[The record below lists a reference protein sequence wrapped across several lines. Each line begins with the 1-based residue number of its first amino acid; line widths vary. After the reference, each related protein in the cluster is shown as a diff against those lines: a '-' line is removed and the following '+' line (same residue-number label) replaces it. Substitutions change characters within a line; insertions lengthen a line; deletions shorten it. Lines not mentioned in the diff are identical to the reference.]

1 MKILTK
7 TATLLL
13 TLLAAATVW
22 AAGDKS
28 QTIVYVDGAKYY
40 IHIVRQ
46 GETIYALSKLYEVGE
61 QVIVANNPV
70 LKDGLKAGQS
80 IKIPFVG
87 DVKPPVSDKKLKRK
101 FDIHYVAA
109 GETLYA
115 ISRKYEISVETILED
130 NPELDPVHLSIG
142 TRILVRKSEKG
153 ETTASQNM
161 QELEEYKDNL
171 NKVSDEEGYSY
182 HLVHAGETLY
192 ALSRRFGISEE
203 EIVRI
208 NNLTDGL
215 KTGTIIK
222 LPSPKTTGSDGE
234 HEDDGQ
240 NGDDNTDRPTS
251 ERAEDVFFTATG
263 ENETLETAL
272 LLPLS
277 TGNQSRNS
285 YVEFYQGFLLGLEDV
300 KAEGHSVN
308 LTLFDTSHDYNKT
321 AEIVSDPRF
330 RRARLIVGPVYE
342 DELLPVLQF
351 AEQNA
356 VPVVSPL
363 ANITG
368 ISSGALFQMSP
379 DPDRKQEKLKY
390 LLAEGKH
397 ITLIYTDRTD
407 REFENEVLSMLGG
420 RPYAKHKYVYV
431 HHSANGKDASGTSS
445 DMTPLLQNGRDNVL
459 VVMADNETEVDRILA
474 AIASADAGLTS
485 RGHQAPKF
493 TVLGNPKWLRYNNID
508 RGMFFKDKVVMVSTY
523 HAKRDSDVVRRFDS
537 RFVEAFG
544 ALPSLYAYRG
554 YDAAVIFCNGM
565 YSDIEYK
572 MEGRRFRPL
581 QTVYK
586 FETANG
592 GTHINREW
600 MRVEYNTDFTIKAD

>member
-1 MKILTK
+1 M
-7 TATLLL
+7 LLL
-13 TLLAAATVW
+13 AICAAT
-22 AAGDKS
+22 AASAVGDKS

-40 IHIVRQ
+40 IHIVQQ

-61 QVIVANNPV
+61 QVIVSNNPV

-87 DVKPPVSDKKLKRK
+87 DVKPQVSDKKLKRK
-101 FDIHYVAA
+101 FDMHYVAA

-130 NPELDPVHLSIG
+130 NPDLDPVHLSIG
-142 TRILVRKSEKG
+142 TRLLIRKSEKG
-153 ETTASQNM
+153 ETSASQNM

-171 NKVSDEEGYSY
+171 NRVSEDGKYSF

-192 ALSRRFGISEE
+192 ALSRRFGITEE

-215 KTGTIIK
+215 KTGAIIR
-222 LPSPKTTGSDGE
+222 LPSATAAPV
-234 HEDDGQ
+234 
-240 NGDDNTDRPTS
+240 GDDDDEPKEEESAGQWTPGRGG
-251 ERAEDVFFTATG
+251 DVFFTALG
-263 ENETLETAL
+263 ENETLEAAL

-277 TGNQSRNS
+277 AGGQSRNS
-285 YVEFYQGFLLGLEDV
+285 YVEFYEGFLLGLEDV

-308 LTLFDTSHDYNKT
+308 LTLFDTAHDYNKT
-321 AEIVSDPRF
+321 AEIVSDPQF
-330 RRARLIVGPVYE
+330 RRAKLIVGPVYE

-351 AEQNA
+351 AEENS

-363 ANITG
+363 ANIANTA
-368 ISSGALFQMSP
+368 SSVLFQMSP
-379 DPDRKQEKLKY
+379 DPGLNQEKLKN

-407 REFENEVLSMLGG
+407 REFESEILSMLGG

-431 HHSANGKDASGTSS
+431 HHSANSS
-445 DMTPLLQNGRDNVL
+445 DSAGDLTPLLQNGRDNVL
-459 VVMADNETEVDRILA
+459 VVMANNETEVDRILA

-485 RGHQAPKF
+485 RGHTAPRF
-493 TVLGNPKWLRYNNID
+493 TVIGNPKWLRYNNID

-523 HAKRDSDVVRRFDS
+523 HAKRDSDAVRRFDS

-544 ALPSLYAYRG
+544 ALPSLYSYRG
-554 YDAAVIFCNGM
+554 YDAAMIFCNGM

-572 MEGRRFRPL
+572 MEDRRFRPL
-581 QTVYK
+581 QTIYK
-586 FETANG
+586 FESRNG
-592 GTHINREW
+592 GTHVNREW
-600 MRVEYNTDFTIKAD
+600 MRVEYNSDFTIKAE

>member
-1 MKILTK
+1 M
-7 TATLLL
+7 ALLVV
-13 TLLAAATVW
+13 TSAAAD
-22 AAGDKS
+22 GDKS
-28 QTIVYVDGAKYY
+28 QTIVYVNGAKYY
-40 IHIVRQ
+40 IHNVRQ
-46 GETIYALSKLYEVGE
+46 GETIYSLSKMYEVGE

-70 LKDGLKAGQS
+70 LKEGLKAGQS

-87 DVKPPVSDKKLKRK
+87 DVKPQVSDKKLKRK
-101 FDIHYVAA
+101 FEIHYVAA
-109 GETLYA
+109 GETLYS
-115 ISRKYEISVETILED
+115 ISRRYEISVETILED
-130 NPELDPVHLSIG
+130 NPDLDPLHMSIG
-142 TRILVRKSEKG
+142 SRILIRKSETG
-153 ETTASQNM
+153 ESSASQNM
-161 QELEEYKDNL
+161 QELEEYKDTL
-171 NKVSDEEGYSY
+171 NKVAEEGKYSF

-192 ALSRRFGISEE
+192 ALSHRFGVSEE

-222 LPSPKTTGSDGE
+222 LPSAPVVADGAEKEDNGGESDSTAWRP
-234 HEDDGQ
+234 
-240 NGDDNTDRPTS
+240 NSSGDI
-251 ERAEDVFFTATG
+251 FFTAL
-263 ENETLETAL
+263 EPNATLEAAL

-277 TGNQSRNS
+277 AGRASSRNY
-285 YVEFYQGFLLGLEDV
+285 YVEFYEGFLLGLEDV
-300 KAEGHSVN
+300 KAEGRSVN

-351 AEQNA
+351 AEQNS

-363 ANITG
+363 AHIADTG
-368 ISSGALFQMSP
+368 SSVLFQMSP
-379 DPDRKQEKLKY
+379 DPDRKQDKLKG
-390 LLAEGKH
+390 LMAEGKH
-397 ITLIYTDRTD
+397 ITLIYTDNTD
-407 REFENEVLSMLGG
+407 HEFENEVLTMLGG

-431 HHSANGKDASGTSS
+431 HHSASGKSTDAS
-445 DMTPLLQNGRDNVL
+445 DLTPLLQNGRDNVF

-474 AIASADAGLTS
+474 AIASADSGLTS
-485 RGHQAPKF
+485 RGHTAPKF
-493 TVLGNPKWLRYNNID
+493 RVLGNPKWLRYNNID

-523 HAKRDSDVVRRFDS
+523 HAKRDSDAVRRFDS

-572 MEGRRFRPL
+572 MEGRRYTPL

-586 FETANG
+586 FGSRSN
-592 GTHINREW
+592 GTHVNSEW

>member
-1 MKILTK
+1 MNRLIKRVLLPLMML
-7 TATLLL
+7 TATV
-13 TLLAAATVW
+13 ASVS

-40 IHIVRQ
+40 IHLVKK
-46 GETIYALSKLYEVGE
+46 GETIYSLSKLYEVGE
-61 QVIVANNPV
+61 QVIVSSNPV
-70 LKDGLKAGQS
+70 LKDGLKTGQS
-80 IKIPFVG
+80 IKIPVVS
-87 DVKPPVSDKKLKRK
+87 DVKPKVSEKKLKRK
-101 FDIHYVAA
+101 FDIHHVAA
-109 GETLYA
+109 GETLYS

-130 NPELDPVHLSIG
+130 NPDLDPLHMSIG
-142 TRILVRKSEKG
+142 TRILIRKSEQG
-153 ETTASQNM
+153 ETSASQSM

-171 NKVSDEEGYSY
+171 NKVTEEDNYSF

-222 LPSPKTTGSDGE
+222 LPSATSVAEQDKESEDEDNAAENENEIWTPNSGE
-234 HEDDGQ
+234 
-240 NGDDNTDRPTS
+240 
-251 ERAEDVFFTATG
+251 VFFSAVG
-263 ENETLETAL
+263 ERETLEVAL

-277 TGNQSRNS
+277 SGSSSRNS
-285 YVEFYQGFLLGLEDV
+285 YVEFYEGFLLGLEDV

-308 LTLFDTSHDYNKT
+308 LTLFDTAHDYDKT

-330 RRARLIVGPVYE
+330 RRAKLIVGPVYE
-342 DELLPVLQF
+342 DELMPVLQF
-351 AEQNA
+351 AEQNS

-363 ANITG
+363 ANITKTG
-368 ISSGALFQMSP
+368 SSVLFQMSP
-379 DPDRKQEKLKY
+379 DPERKQDKLKS

-397 ITLIYTDRTD
+397 ITLIHTDRTD
-407 REFENEVLSMLGG
+407 REFESEILSMLGG

-431 HHSANGKDASGTSS
+431 HHSNAGKSSDASDLTS
-445 DMTPLLQNGRDNVL
+445 LLQNGRDNVF
-459 VVMADNETEVDRILA
+459 VVLANNETEVDRILA
-474 AIASADAGLTS
+474 AIASADSGLTS
-485 RGHQAPKF
+485 RGHTAPKF
-493 TVLGNPKWLRYNNID
+493 TVIGNPKWLRYNNID

-523 HAKRDSDVVRRFDS
+523 HAKRDSDVVRKFDS
-537 RFVEAFG
+537 RFVEAFS
-544 ALPSLYAYRG
+544 AMPSLYAYRG
-554 YDAAVIFCNGM
+554 YDAAMIFCNGM

-586 FETANG
+586 FESAEN

>member
-1 MKILTK
+1 M
-7 TATLLL
+7 LLL
-13 TLLAAATVW
+13 AICAAT
-22 AAGDKS
+22 AASAVGDKS

-40 IHIVRQ
+40 IHIVQQ

-61 QVIVANNPV
+61 QVIVSNNPV

-87 DVKPPVSDKKLKRK
+87 DVKPQVSDKKLKRK
-101 FDIHYVAA
+101 FDMHYVAA

-130 NPELDPVHLSIG
+130 NPDLDPVHLSIG
-142 TRILVRKSEKG
+142 TRLLIRKSEKG
-153 ETTASQNM
+153 ETSASQNM

-171 NKVSDEEGYSY
+171 NRVSEDGKYSF

-192 ALSRRFGISEE
+192 ALSRRFGITEE

-215 KTGTIIK
+215 KTGAIIR
-222 LPSPKTTGSDGE
+222 LPSATAAPV
-234 HEDDGQ
+234 
-240 NGDDNTDRPTS
+240 GDDDDEPKEEESAGQWTPGRGG
-251 ERAEDVFFTATG
+251 DVFFTALG
-263 ENETLETAL
+263 ENETLEAAL

-277 TGNQSRNS
+277 AGGQSRNF
-285 YVEFYQGFLLGLEDV
+285 YVEFYEGFLLGLEDV

-308 LTLFDTSHDYNKT
+308 LTLFDTAHDYNKT
-321 AEIVSDPRF
+321 AEIVSDPQF
-330 RRARLIVGPVYE
+330 RRAKLIVGPVYE

-351 AEQNA
+351 AEENS

-363 ANITG
+363 ANIANTA
-368 ISSGALFQMSP
+368 SSVRFQMSP
-379 DPDRKQEKLKY
+379 DPGLKQEKLKN

-407 REFENEVLSMLGG
+407 REFESEILSMLGG

-431 HHSANGKDASGTSS
+431 HHSANSS
-445 DMTPLLQNGRDNVL
+445 DSAGDLTPLLQNGRDNVL
-459 VVMADNETEVDRILA
+459 VVMANNETEVDRILA

-485 RGHQAPKF
+485 RGHTAPRF
-493 TVLGNPKWLRYNNID
+493 TVIGNPKWLRYNNID

-523 HAKRDSDVVRRFDS
+523 HAKRDSDAVRRFDS

-544 ALPSLYAYRG
+544 ALPSLYSYRG
-554 YDAAVIFCNGM
+554 YDAAMIFCNGM

-572 MEGRRFRPL
+572 MEDRRFRPL
-581 QTVYK
+581 QTIYK
-586 FETANG
+586 FESRDG
-592 GTHINREW
+592 GTHVNREW
-600 MRVEYNTDFTIKAD
+600 MRVEYNSDFTIKAE